1 LERIDGP
8 FGNVNIFSGNQF
20 FKIQNTAGMNKLL
33 VLLEKEFRQVFR
45 NPAILRAVLVMPV
58 IQLLIFPFAANYEVK
73 NVLLSVVDH
82 DHSSY
87 SQKFISKITG
97 SGYFKLTDFSSSYN
111 KAMESIESDKADL
124 IIEIPKGF
132 ERNLVKENK
141 SAMLIAVNAVNGT
154 KANLGGAYAA
164 NIIRDFNTEIQME
177 WIRFPKV
184 NAVPVIEITSSNW
197 YNPTMNYK
205 FFMVPGILVTL
216 LTLIGSL
223 LASLNIVHEK
233 EVGTIEQINVS
244 PITKLQFILGKLIPF
259 WVMGLI
265 TLTLGL
271 IVSRLFYN
279 IIPLGSITLIYLFGM
294 VFLFTLLGVGLLVST
309 YAETQTQATFVSFF
323 VMMLFMLLGGLY
335 TPIES
340 MPEWAKW
347 ITKIN
352 PVAYFIEVMR
362 MIVLKGSGFADVK
375 IQFFSVM
382 GLGIFFNSWAVIN
395 YRKRS

>member
-1 LERIDGP
+1 M
-8 FGNVNIFSGNQF
+8 
-20 FKIQNTAGMNKLL
+20 KKLL

-45 NPAILRAVLVMPV
+45 NPAILKLVLLMPV
-58 IQLLIFPFAANYEVK
+58 IQLIIFPFAANYEVK

-97 SGYFKLTDFSSSYN
+97 SGYFILTDFSPSYS
-111 KAMESIESDKADL
+111 KAMESIESGEADL
-124 IIEIPKGF
+124 IIEIPAGF
-132 ERNLVKENK
+132 EKKLVKENK
-141 SAMLIAVNAVNGT
+141 SSMLIAVNAVNGV

-164 NIIRDFNTEIQME
+164 NIIRDFNTDIQME
-177 WIRFPKV
+177 WIQFPKM
-184 NAVPVIEITSSNW
+184 NPRPTIEITSSNW

-205 FFMVPGILVTL
+205 IFMVPAILVTL
-216 LTLIGSL
+216 LTMISSF
-223 LASLNIVHEK
+223 LAALNIVHEK

-244 PITKLQFILGKLIPF
+244 PISKLQFILGKLIPF
-259 WVMGLI
+259 WILGLV

-271 IVSRLFYN
+271 LVSWLFYN
-279 IIPLGSITLIYLFGM
+279 IIPSGSIALIYLFGI

-375 IQFFSVM
+375 VQFFSVL
-382 GLGIFFNSWAVIN
+382 GLGIFFNTWAVIN

>member
-1 LERIDGP
+1 MKRLSVI
-8 FGNVNIFSGNQF
+8 
-20 FKIQNTAGMNKLL
+20 
-33 VLLEKEFRQVFR
+33 LEKEFRQVFR
-45 NPAILRAVLVMPV
+45 NPNILRMVLVMPV
-58 IQLLIFPFAANYEVK
+58 VQLLIFPFAADYEVK

-82 DHSSY
+82 DHSTY

-97 SGYFKLTDFSSSYN
+97 SGYFKLTDYSPSYN
-111 KAMESIESDKADL
+111 KAMEAVESDKADL
-124 IIEIPKGF
+124 IIEIPTGF
-132 ERNLVKENK
+132 EKDLIRENK
-141 SAMLIAVNAVNGT
+141 ASMLIAVNAVNGT
-154 KANLGGAYAA
+154 KASLGGAYAV
-164 NIIRDFNTEIQME
+164 NIIRDFNSD
-177 WIRFPKV
+177 IRMQWVQLPKF
-184 NAVPVIEITSSNW
+184 NLQPTIEITSSNW

-223 LASLNIVHEK
+223 MAALNIVHEK
-233 EVGTIEQINVS
+233 EIGTIEQINVS
-244 PITKLQFILGKLIPF
+244 PITKVEFILGKLIPF
-259 WVMGLI
+259 WIMGLV

-271 IVSRLFYN
+271 IVSWLFYS
-279 IIPLGSITLIYLFGM
+279 IIPVGSIALIYLFGV
-294 VFLFTLLGVGLLVST
+294 VFLFTLLGVGLLIST

-362 MIVLKGSGFADVK
+362 MVVLKGSGFADVK
-375 IQFFSVM
+375 VQFFSVL
-382 GLGIFFNSWAVIN
+382 GLGIVFNTWAVIN

>member
-1 LERIDGP
+1 M
-8 FGNVNIFSGNQF
+8 
-20 FKIQNTAGMNKLL
+20 KKLL
-33 VLLEKEFRQVFR
+33 VLLEKEFRQIFR
-45 NPAILRAVLVMPV
+45 NPAILRLVLVMPV
-58 IQLLIFPFAANYEVK
+58 IQLLIFPLAANYEVK
-73 NVLLSVVDH
+73 NILLSVVDH
-82 DHSSY
+82 DHSAY
-87 SQKFISKITG
+87 SQRFISKISG
-97 SGYFKLTDFSSSYN
+97 SGYFKLTDFSPSYN
-111 KAMESIESDKADL
+111 KAMESIESGKADL
-124 IIEIPKGF
+124 IIEIPAGF
-132 ERNLVKENK
+132 ERTLIKENK
-141 SAMLIAVNAVNGT
+141 STMLIAVNAVNGV

-164 NIIRDFNTEIQME
+164 NIIRDFNTDIQMD
-177 WIRFPKV
+177 WAGFPKM
-184 NAVPVIEITSSNW
+184 NAQPTIEVTSSNW

-205 FFMVPGILVTL
+205 YFMVPGILVTL
-216 LTLIGSL
+216 LTMIGSFM
-223 LASLNIVHEK
+223 AALNIVHEK

-244 PITKLQFILGKLIPF
+244 PISKLQFILGKLIPF
-259 WVMGLI
+259 WIMGLI

-271 IVSRLFYN
+271 LVSRIVYH
-279 IIPLGSITLIYLFGM
+279 IIPLGSIALIYLFGM

-352 PVAYFIEVMR
+352 PVAYFIEVAR

-375 IQFFSVM
+375 LQFFSVL

>member
-1 LERIDGP
+1 M
-8 FGNVNIFSGNQF
+8 
-20 FKIQNTAGMNKLL
+20 KKLI
-33 VLLEKEFRQVFR
+33 VILEKEFRQIFR
-45 NPAILRAVLVMPV
+45 NPAILRMVLVMPV
-58 IQLLIFPFAANYEVK
+58 VQLIVFPFAANYEVK

-87 SQKFISKITG
+87 SQKFIHKISG
-97 SGYFKLTDFSSSYN
+97 SGYFKLTDLSTSYN
-111 KAMESIESDKADL
+111 KAMLSVESGDADL
-124 IIEIPKGF
+124 VIEIPAGF
-132 ERNLVKENK
+132 EKTLIKENK
-141 SAMLIAVNAVNGT
+141 STMLIAVNAVNGV

-164 NIIRDFNTEIQME
+164 SIIRDFNDDIRTEWVQ
-177 WIRFPKV
+177 FPKM
-184 NAVPVIEITSSNW
+184 NPQPTIEVTSSNW

-205 FFMVPGILVTL
+205 IFMVPAILVTL
-216 LTLIGSL
+216 LTLVGSL
-223 LASLNIVHEK
+223 MAALNIVHEK

-244 PITKLQFILGKLIPF
+244 PMTKVEFILGKLIPF
-259 WVMGLI
+259 WILGLV

-279 IIPLGSITLIYLFGM
+279 IIPVGSLALIYLFGM

-309 YAETQTQATFVSFF
+309 FAETQTQATFVSFF

-340 MPEWAKW
+340 MPEWAKM

-362 MIVLKGSGFADVK
+362 MIVLKGSGFADVR
-375 IQFFSVM
+375 IDFFSVL
-382 GLGIFFNSWAVIN
+382 GLGIFFNTWAVIN

>member
-1 LERIDGP
+1 MKR
-8 FGNVNIFSGNQF
+8 
-20 FKIQNTAGMNKLL
+20 LL
-33 VLLEKEFRQVFR
+33 VILEKEFRQVFR
-45 NPAILRAVLVMPV
+45 NPAILRMVLVMPV
-58 IQLLIFPFAANYEVK
+58 IQLLVFPFAANYEVK

-82 DHSSY
+82 DHSAY
-87 SQKFISKITG
+87 SQKFISKITS
-97 SGYFKLTDFSSSYN
+97 SGYFKLTDYSSSYDEAM
-111 KAMESIESDKADL
+111 KAVEKDKADL
-124 IIEIPKGF
+124 IIEIPAGF
-132 ERNLVKENK
+132 EKDLVKESK
-141 SAMLIAVNAVNGT
+141 SSMLISVDAVNGT
-154 KANLGGAYAA
+154 KASLGGAYAS
-164 NIIRDFNTEIQME
+164 NIIRDFNSDIRIQWMQMP
-177 WIRFPKV
+177 RY
-184 NAVPVIEITSSNW
+184 NAQPTIEITSSNW

-216 LTLIGSL
+216 LTMIGSFMS
-223 LASLNIVHEK
+223 ALNIVHEK

-244 PITKLQFILGKLIPF
+244 PITKVQFILGKLIPF
-259 WVMGLI
+259 WIMGLV

-271 IVSRLFYN
+271 IVSWLFYR
-279 IIPLGSITLIYLFGM
+279 IVPLGSIGLIYVFGM

-309 YAETQTQATFVSFF
+309 FAETQTQATFVSFF

-340 MPEWAKW
+340 MPDWAKL

-375 IQFFSVM
+375 TQFFSVL
-382 GLGIFFNSWAVIN
+382 GLGIFFNTWAVIN

>member
-1 LERIDGP
+1 M
-8 FGNVNIFSGNQF
+8 
-20 FKIQNTAGMNKLL
+20 KKL
-33 VLLEKEFRQVFR
+33 VVILEKEFRQIFR
-45 NPAILRAVLVMPV
+45 NPAILRMVLVMPV
-58 IQLLIFPFAANYEVK
+58 IQLIVFPFAANYEVK

-87 SQKFISKITG
+87 SQKFINKIAG
-97 SGYFKLTDFSSSYN
+97 SGYFKLTDLSPSYN
-111 KAMESIESDKADL
+111 KALRSVESGDADL
-124 IIEIPKGF
+124 IIEIPAGF
-132 ERNLVKENK
+132 EKTLVKENK
-141 SAMLIAVNAVNGT
+141 STMLIAVNAVNGV

-164 NIIRDFNTEIQME
+164 SIIRDFNDDIRTEWVQ
-177 WIRFPKV
+177 FPKM
-184 NAVPVIEITSSNW
+184 NPQPTIEITSSNW

-205 FFMVPGILVTL
+205 IFMVPAILVTL

-223 LASLNIVHEK
+223 MAALNIVHEK

-244 PITKLQFILGKLIPF
+244 PITKVQFILGKLIPF
-259 WVMGLI
+259 WIMGLV

-271 IVSRLFYN
+271 IVSWLFYN
-279 IIPLGSITLIYLFGM
+279 IIPVGSIALIYVFGM
-294 VFLFTLLGVGLLVST
+294 VFLFTLLGVGLLIST
-309 YAETQTQATFVSFF
+309 FAETQTQATFVSFF

-347 ITKIN
+347 ITKVN

-362 MIVLKGSGFADVK
+362 MIVLKGSGFADVRTD
-375 IQFFSVM
+375 FFSVL
-382 GLGIFFNSWAVIN
+382 GLGIFFNTWAVIN

>member
-1 LERIDGP
+1 MKR
-8 FGNVNIFSGNQF
+8 
-20 FKIQNTAGMNKLL
+20 LL
-33 VLLEKEFRQVFR
+33 VILEKEFRQVFR
-45 NPAILRAVLVMPV
+45 NPAILRMVLVMPV
-58 IQLLIFPFAANYEVK
+58 VQLLVFPFAANYEVK

-87 SQKFISKITG
+87 SQKFINKITG
-97 SGYFKLTDFSSSYN
+97 SGYFKLTDYSPSYD
-111 KAMESIESDKADL
+111 KAMESVEQDKADL
-124 IIEIPKGF
+124 IIEIPAGF
-132 ERNLVKENK
+132 EKDLVKESK
-141 SAMLIAVNAVNGT
+141 ASMLIAVNAVNGT

-164 NIIRDFNTEIQME
+164 NIIREFNSEVQMQ
-177 WIRFPKV
+177 WINFPRF
-184 NAVPVIEITSSNW
+184 NAQPAIEITSGTW

-216 LTLIGSL
+216 LTLIGSIM
-223 LASLNIVHEK
+223 AALNIVHEK
-233 EVGTIEQINVS
+233 EIGTIEQINVS
-244 PITKLQFILGKLIPF
+244 PITRLEFILGKLIPF
-259 WVMGLI
+259 WILGLV

-271 IVSRLFYN
+271 LVSWLFYG
-279 IIPLGSITLIYLFGM
+279 IIPVGSIALIYLFGM
-294 VFLFTLLGVGLLVST
+294 VFLFTLLGVGLLIST

-352 PVAYFIEVMR
+352 PVAYFIEVAR
-362 MIVLKGSGFADVK
+362 MIILKGSSFADVK
-375 IQFFSVM
+375 LQFFSVL
-382 GLGIFFNSWAVIN
+382 GLGIFFNTWAVIN

>member
-1 LERIDGP
+1 
-8 FGNVNIFSGNQF
+8 
-20 FKIQNTAGMNKLL
+20 
-33 VLLEKEFRQVFR
+33 
-45 NPAILRAVLVMPV
+45 MPV
-58 IQLLIFPFAANYEVK
+58 MQLIIFPLAANYEVK

-87 SQKFISKITG
+87 SQKFISKISG
-97 SGYFKLTDFSSSYN
+97 SGYFKLADFSVSYD
-111 KAMESIESDKADL
+111 KALESIESGKADL
-124 IIEIPKGF
+124 IIEIPAGF
-132 ERNLVKENK
+132 EKKLVKEN
-141 SAMLIAVNAVNGT
+141 SAPMLIAVNAVNGA
-154 KANLGGAYAA
+154 KASLGGAYAA
-164 NIIRDFNTEIQME
+164 SIIRDFNTDIQME
-177 WIRFPKV
+177 WISLPKM
-184 NAVPVIEITSSNW
+184 NAQPTIDITSSNW

-205 FFMVPGILVTL
+205 LYMVPGILVTL
-216 LTLIGSL
+216 LTLI
-223 LASLNIVHEK
+223 ASFLSALNIVHEK
-233 EVGTIEQINVS
+233 EIGTIEQINVS
-244 PITKLQFILGKLIPF
+244 PITKVQFILGKLIPF

-271 IVSRLFYN
+271 IVSWLFYN
-279 IIPLGSITLIYLFGM
+279 IVPAGSIGLIYVFGM

-362 MIVLKGSGFADVK
+362 MIVLKGSSFSDVK
-375 IQFFSVM
+375 IQFFSVL
-382 GLGIFFNSWAVIN
+382 GLGVFFNGWAILN
-395 YRKRS
+395 YKKRS

>member
-1 LERIDGP
+1 M
-8 FGNVNIFSGNQF
+8 
-20 FKIQNTAGMNKLL
+20 KKLL

-45 NPAILRAVLVMPV
+45 NPAILRMVLIMPV
-58 IQLLIFPFAANYEVK
+58 MQLIIFPFAANYEVK

-97 SGYFKLTDFSSSYN
+97 SGYFKLTDFSPSYN
-111 KAMESIESDKADL
+111 KAMGSIESDKADL
-124 IIEIPKGF
+124 IIEIPAGF

-141 SAMLIAVNAVNGT
+141 STMLIAVNAVNGT
-154 KANLGGAYAA
+154 KANLGGAYAV
-164 NIIRDFNTEIQME
+164 NIIRDFNADIQME
-177 WIRFPKV
+177 WIRFPRF
-184 NAVPVIEITSSNW
+184 NAVPTIEITSSNW

-205 FFMVPGILVTL
+205 LFMVPGILVTL

-223 LASLNIVHEK
+223 MAALNIVHEK

-259 WVMGLI
+259 WVMGLV

-271 IVSRLFYN
+271 LVSWLFYN
-279 IIPLGSITLIYLFGM
+279 IIPIGSIALIYLFGM
-294 VFLFTLLGVGLLVST
+294 VFLFTLLGIGLLIST

-323 VMMLFMLLGGLY
+323 IMMLFMLLGGLY

-362 MIVLKGSGFADVK
+362 MIVLKGSVFSDVK
-375 IQFFSVM
+375 NQFFFVL
-382 GLGIFFNSWAVIN
+382 GLGIVFTGWAVIN

>member
-1 LERIDGP
+1 M
-8 FGNVNIFSGNQF
+8 
-20 FKIQNTAGMNKLL
+20 KKLL

-45 NPAILRAVLVMPV
+45 NPAILRMVLVMPV
-58 IQLLIFPFAANYEVK
+58 VQLLIFPFAANYEVK

-97 SGYFKLTDFSSSYN
+97 SGYFKLTDFSPSYK
-111 KAMESIESDKADL
+111 KALEAIESDKADL
-124 IIEIPKGF
+124 IIEIPEGF
-132 ERNLVKENK
+132 ERVLIKENK
-141 SAMLIAVNAVNGT
+141 SNMLIAVNAVNGT

-164 NIIRDFNTEIQME
+164 NIIRDFNTDIRME
-177 WIRFPKV
+177 WVQLPKF
-184 NAVPVIEITSSNW
+184 NAQPTIEITSSNW

-216 LTLIGSL
+216 LTMIGSL
-223 LASLNIVHEK
+223 MAALNIVHEK

-244 PITKLQFILGKLIPF
+244 PITKVQFILGKLIPF
-259 WVMGLI
+259 WILGLI

-271 IVSRLFYN
+271 IVSWLFYS
-279 IIPLGSITLIYLFGM
+279 IIPVGSIALIYVFGM

-309 YAETQTQATFVSFF
+309 YAETQTQANFVSFF

-362 MIVLKGSGFADVK
+362 MIVLKGSSFADVK
-375 IQFFSVM
+375 VQFFSVL
-382 GLGIFFNSWAVIN
+382 GLGIFFNSWAVLN

>member
-1 LERIDGP
+1 M
-8 FGNVNIFSGNQF
+8 
-20 FKIQNTAGMNKLL
+20 KKLL

-45 NPAILRAVLVMPV
+45 NPAILRMVLIMPV
-58 IQLLIFPFAANYEVK
+58 IQLIVFPFAANYEVK

-97 SGYFKLTDFSSSYN
+97 SGYFKLTDFSPSYN
-111 KAMESIESDKADL
+111 RAMKAIESDNADL
-124 IIEIPKGF
+124 IIEIPSGF

-141 SAMLIAVNAVNGT
+141 STMLIAVNAVNGT

-164 NIIRDFNTEIQME
+164 NIIRDFNGEIQME
-177 WIRFPKV
+177 WISFPRF
-184 NAVPVIEITSSNW
+184 NAAPTIEITSSNW

-205 FFMVPGILVTL
+205 LFMVPGILVTL
-216 LTLIGSL
+216 LTIIGSL
-223 LASLNIVHEK
+223 MAALNIVHEK

-259 WVMGLI
+259 WVMGLV

-271 IVSRLFYN
+271 MVSWLFYN
-279 IIPLGSITLIYLFGM
+279 IIPIGSIALIYLFGM
-294 VFLFTLLGVGLLVST
+294 VFLFTLLGIGLLIST

-347 ITKIN
+347 ITKVN

-362 MIVLKGSGFADVK
+362 MIVLKGSGFSDVK
-375 IQFFSVM
+375 DQFFSVL
-382 GLGIFFNSWAVIN
+382 GLGIVFTGWAVIN
-395 YRKRS
+395 YRKRA

>member
-1 LERIDGP
+1 
-8 FGNVNIFSGNQF
+8 
-20 FKIQNTAGMNKLL
+20 M
-33 VLLEKEFRQVFR
+33 
-45 NPAILRAVLVMPV
+45 VLVMPV
-58 IQLLIFPFAANYEVK
+58 IQLIVFPFAANYEVK

-87 SQKFISKITG
+87 SQKFINKISG
-97 SGYFKLTDFSSSYN
+97 SGYFKLTDLSPSYN
-111 KAMESIESDKADL
+111 KAMESIESGKSDL
-124 IIEIPKGF
+124 IIEIPAGF

-141 SAMLIAVNAVNGT
+141 SNLLIAVNAVNGT

-164 NIIRDFNTEIQME
+164 NIIRDFNAEIRLE
-177 WIRFPKV
+177 WLQLPKFNV
-184 NAVPVIEITSSNW
+184 QPTIEITSSNW
-197 YNPTMNYK
+197 YNPGMNYK

-216 LTLIGSL
+216 LTMIGSL
-223 LASLNIVHEK
+223 MAALNIVHEK

-244 PITKLQFILGKLIPF
+244 PITKVQFILGKLIPF
-259 WVMGLI
+259 WIMGLV

-271 IVSRLFYN
+271 IVSWLFYN
-279 IIPLGSITLIYLFGM
+279 IIPLGSIALIYLFGM
-294 VFLFTLLGVGLLVST
+294 VFLFCLLGVGLLIST

-362 MIVLKGSGFADVK
+362 MIVLKGSVFTDVRK
-375 IQFFSVM
+375 DFFSVL
-382 GLGIFFNSWAVIN
+382 GLGIIFNSWAINN

>member
-1 LERIDGP
+1 M
-8 FGNVNIFSGNQF
+8 
-20 FKIQNTAGMNKLL
+20 KKLL

-45 NPAILRAVLVMPV
+45 NPAILRMVLVMPV
-58 IQLLIFPFAANYEVK
+58 VQLLVFPFAANYEVK
-73 NVLLSVVDH
+73 NVSLSIVDR

-97 SGYFKLTDFSSSYN
+97 SGYFKLTDYSPSYN
-111 KAMESIESDKADL
+111 KAMEAIEADKADL
-124 IIEIPKGF
+124 IIEIPEGF
-132 ERNLVKENK
+132 ERNLVKESK
-141 SAMLIAVNAVNGT
+141 AAMLIAVNAVNGT

-164 NIIRDFNTEIQME
+164 NIIRDFNTSIRME
-177 WIRFPKV
+177 WIQLPQFNETPR
-184 NAVPVIEITSSNW
+184 IEITSSNW
-197 YNPTMNYK
+197 YNATMNYK
-205 FFMVPGILVTL
+205 LFMVPGILVTL
-216 LTLIGSL
+216 LTMIGSFM
-223 LASLNIVHEK
+223 AALNIVHEK

-244 PITKLQFILGKLIPF
+244 PISKVQFILGKLIPF
-259 WVMGLI
+259 WVMGLV

-271 IVSRLFYN
+271 LVSRLFYQ
-279 IIPLGSITLIYLFGM
+279 IVPVGSFALIYLFGM

-340 MPEWAKW
+340 MPEWAQW

-362 MIVLKGSGFADVK
+362 MIILKGSGFSDVK
-375 IQFFSVM
+375 LQFFSVL
-382 GLGIFFNSWAVIN
+382 GLGIVFNTWAVIN

>member
-1 LERIDGP
+1 M
-8 FGNVNIFSGNQF
+8 
-20 FKIQNTAGMNKLL
+20 KKLL

-45 NPAILRAVLVMPV
+45 NPAILRMVLVMPV
-58 IQLLIFPFAANYEVK
+58 IQLLVFPFAANYEVK

-97 SGYFKLTDFSSSYN
+97 SGYFKLTDFSPSYN

-124 IIEIPKGF
+124 IIEIPEGF
-132 ERNLVKENK
+132 ERTLVKENK
-141 SAMLIAVNAVNGT
+141 STMLIAVNAVNGT

-164 NIIRDFNTEIQME
+164 NIIRDFNTDIRME
-177 WIRFPKV
+177 WIQFPKF
-184 NAVPVIEITSSNW
+184 NAQPTIEITSSNW

-205 FFMVPGILVTL
+205 LFMVPGILVTL
-216 LTLIGSL
+216 LTMIGSL
-223 LASLNIVHEK
+223 MAALNIVHEK

-244 PITKLQFILGKLIPF
+244 PITKVEFILGKLIPF
-259 WVMGLI
+259 WVMGLV

-271 IVSRLFYN
+271 LVSRLFYN
-279 IIPLGSITLIYLFGM
+279 IIPLGSVLLIYLFAM
-294 VFLFTLLGVGLLVST
+294 VFLLTLLGVGLLIST

-362 MIVLKGSGFADVK
+362 MIVLKGSGFGDVK
-375 IQFFSVM
+375 VQFFSVL
-382 GLGIFFNSWAVIN
+382 GLGIVFNSWAVIN